1 MLQEEL
7 GRLRLQAMKTFL
19 LRLHLDRHDFHQ
31 VLQVDFLQHFPIRN
45 NNKKIGMTIYFYS
58 IPLKNSNINSC
69 LMYILPEHFKN
80 ETINTICRFI
90 STKCLGFSVAH
101 YKLSF

>member
-45 NNKKIGMTIYFYS
+45 KNKIEDLTFKISEGS
-58 IPLKNSNINSC
+58 DQN
-69 LMYILPEHFKN
+69 
-80 ETINTICRFI
+80 
-90 STKCLGFSVAH
+90 
-101 YKLSF
+101 